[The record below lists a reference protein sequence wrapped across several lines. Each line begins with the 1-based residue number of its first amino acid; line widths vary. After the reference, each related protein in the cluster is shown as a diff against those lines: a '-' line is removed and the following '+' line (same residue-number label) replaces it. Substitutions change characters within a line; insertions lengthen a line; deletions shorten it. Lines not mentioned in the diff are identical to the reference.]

1 MEPIRKVAPV
11 APVLPQIGAQNR
23 PPTAK
28 APPGAPSTG
37 GKFHGIP
44 NPLAAVNLIN
54 ALVAR
59 AQALDV
65 EPFVSSDFESFATER
80 HRLRN
85 EAPSPMFDPLVG
97 RLAGKAFWLG
107 ARNRAG
113 EVVSLQAYR
122 LDYVDTTLAEWAVGW
137 MAGLYMKRHELM
149 VPAHL
154 EPPPHSRAARVSGKV
169 VYHGEIWLM
178 PNLRSRGY
186 FDTLPFLGMMLAYLK
201 WQPDAVWGLVNDQM
215 ATHGHV
221 TRMSYPHIER
231 SFLRWQDCPA
241 SIPSNEWLV
250 LAERS
255 DLDYLVEER
264 AATGV

>member
-1 MEPIRKVAPV
+1 MEPIRKAAPV
-11 APVLPQIGAQNR
+11 APVLSQIGTHSR
-23 PPTAK
+23 PATAK
-28 APPGAPSTG
+28 APPGAAPTG
-37 GKFHGIP
+37 GKPQGIP

-59 AQALDV
+59 AQALEV
-65 EPFVSSDFESFATER
+65 EPFVSDDFEFFATER
-80 HRLRN
+80 YRLRN

-97 RLAGKAFWLG
+97 RLTGKAFWLG
-107 ARNRAG
+107 ARNRSG

-154 EPPPHSRAARVSGKV
+154 EPPSHSRAARVSGKV

-186 FDTLPFLGMMLAYLK
+186 FDTLPFLGMMLAYVK

-231 SFLRWQDCPA
+231 SFLRWQECPA
-241 SIPSNEWLV
+241 GIPNNEWLV

-264 AATGV
+264 AATGA